1 MKNIETFESFI
12 NESHNM
18 FKLSSEEVNYLWS
31 KIELLKKRK
40 AISTENELFT
50 LLNSNKK
57 SFTSEEFH
65 KILDALEYSFKKR
78 LKDGTI
84 KTELG
89 QSIHKKLPNDW
100 IGIKYSVIKK
110 DK

>member
-1 MKNIETFESFI
+1 MTNIKNFDSFV
-12 NESHNM
+12 NESSNN
-18 FKLSSEEVNYLWS
+18 FKLSSEEIVYLWS
-31 KIELLKKRK
+31 KIEYIKKKK
-40 AISTENELFT
+40 AIKDENELYT

-65 KILDALEYSFKKR
+65 KILDSLEYSFKKR

-89 QSIHKKLPNDW
+89 QSIHKKLPN
-100 IGIKYSVIKK
+100 
-110 DK
+110 